1 MIHVLFELTWF
12 VRLAVPE
19 TRQKTSA
26 RPVEEVDGPSP
37 WQQLAWT
44 TDRWLGYSGRGQTPT
59 SALLH
64 ISVTKIKH
72 ICSLV

>member
-1 MIHVLFELTWF
+1 MIHVFLKLTWF

-26 RPVEEVDGPSP
+26 RPGVEVDGPSP

-44 TDRWLGYSGRGQTPT
+44 TDRWLGYSGWGQTPT

-64 ISVTKIKH
+64 ISVTKIKDTA
-72 ICSLV
+72 V

>member
-44 TDRWLGYSGRGQTPT
+44 TDRWLGYSGRGQSPT

-64 ISVTKIKH
+64 ISVTKNKTY
-72 ICSLV
+72 CSLV